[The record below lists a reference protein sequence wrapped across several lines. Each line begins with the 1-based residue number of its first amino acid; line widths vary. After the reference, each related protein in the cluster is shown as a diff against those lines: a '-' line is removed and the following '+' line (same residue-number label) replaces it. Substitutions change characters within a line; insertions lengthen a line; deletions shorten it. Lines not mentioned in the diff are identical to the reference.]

1 MCVGLLFERNRK
13 CDTPYKAKN
22 IGQNF
27 WLTGNQEKKEAV
39 QLFLQPDALRKPIS
53 LLLPYCEETEGK
65 LFPSAFLMFLR
76 EGGGSHGCLMGPIP
90 REPTQILP
98 CHLGMSSRLP
108 GWHGQ
113 EA

>member
-39 QLFLQPDALRKPIS
+39 QLFLQPDALRKLIS
-53 LLLPYCEETEGK
+53 LILPYCEETEGK
-65 LFPSAFLMFLR
+65 LFPSVFLMFLR
-76 EGGGSHGCLMGPIP
+76 EGGGSHECLMGSAPQ
-90 REPTQILP
+90 EENLKSS

>member
-39 QLFLQPDALRKPIS
+39 QLFLQPDALRKLIS
-53 LLLPYCEETEGK
+53 LILPYCEETEGK

-76 EGGGSHGCLMGPIP
+76 EGGGSHGCLTGPAP
-90 REPTQILP
+90 QEENLTFS
-98 CHLGMSSRLP
+98 CHLGMPPGLL
-108 GWHGQ
+108 GWHHL
-113 EA
+113 EV